1 MIVALHG
8 AEFFAYHGF
17 YPEEQ
22 KIGNHFIVDV
32 EVEFTPADIQDDE
45 LDNTVN
51 YEWLY
56 DMVCEEMKLTKRLI
70 ETVAQSIIDQA
81 KKKYPFADRIKLT
94 LKKLNPLVG
103 ARTQYSSVTLSYVK
117 LAVNQD
123 NIL

>member
-22 KIGNHFIVDV
+22 KIGSHFVVNI
-32 EVEFTPADIQDDE
+32 EVEFTPAADVKDDD
-45 LDNTVN
+45 LNNTVN

-56 DMVCEEMKLTKRLI
+56 DMVCEEMKLTKKLI
-70 ETVAQSIIDQA
+70 ETVAQSIIDQT
-81 KKKYPFADRIKLT
+81 KQQYPFADRVQVT

-103 ARTQYSSVTLSYVK
+103 AKTQYSSVTLSYLK
-117 LAVNQD
+117 PTG
-123 NIL
+123 

>member
-22 KIGNHFIVDV
+22 KIGNHFVVDI
-32 EVEFTPADIQDDE
+32 EVEFTPAADIKEDD

-56 DMVCEEMKLTKRLI
+56 DMVCEEMKLTKKLI
-70 ETVAQSIIDQA
+70 ETVAQSIIDQTIQQ
-81 KKKYPFADRIKLT
+81 YPFAERVQLK

-103 ARTQYSSVTLSYVK
+103 AKTQYSSVTLSYHK
-117 LAVNQD
+117 PADHLG
-123 NIL
+123 

>member
-22 KIGNHFIVDV
+22 KIGNHFIVDI
-32 EVEFTPADIQDDE
+32 EVEFTPVADVNEDD
-45 LDNTVN
+45 LNNTVN

-56 DMVCEEMKLTKRLI
+56 DMVCEEMKLTKKLI
-70 ETVAQSIIDQA
+70 ETVAQSIIDQTLQQ
-81 KKKYPFADRIKLT
+81 YPFADRVQLT

-103 ARTQYSSVTLSYVK
+103 AKTQYSSVTLSYRK
-117 LAVNQD
+117 PADHLG
-123 NIL
+123 

>member
-22 KIGNHFIVDV
+22 KIGNHFVVDI
-32 EVEFTPADIQDDE
+32 EVEFTPAADVKDDD
-45 LDNTVN
+45 LNNTVN

-56 DMVCEEMKLTKRLI
+56 NMVCEEMKLTKKLI
-70 ETVAQSIIDQA
+70 ETVAQAIIDQT
-81 KKKYPFADRIKLT
+81 KQQYPFADRVQLT

-103 ARTQYSSVTLSYVK
+103 AKTQYSSVTLSYFK
-117 LAVNQD
+117 LAD
-123 NIL
+123 HLG